1 MKKRVSFRPERILIL
16 QLIAMAMIPISL
28 MLLLS
33 IDGIVNGDLYNYGLS
48 FNDVW
53 AARYQTYKS
62 MAIAFILLFA
72 VATGASIFTMLH
84 YKRRASPISKGIGLL
99 LMVAGILFILASM
112 ICVLRIDTVV
122 HHDLYDFGLQFS
134 NAWAIKYWNFAGFLL
149 ALESESAVMLA
160 LASIWIALSTK
171 EQIEISPMRLAGP
184 TMLLAGAL
192 LLALSILYS
201 SVTPAFIGLGLIFW
215 GSILLYIRSPNIKQ
229 TELIEAALTPS
240 LSALYQLIRELG
252 FSGQAIYLPP
262 RYFGDL
268 ETTKILISRQKG
280 DRLPTPSQVQDQE
293 HQPLNAESPALLLK
307 PPGAELVRL
316 FEKTLNTNFTK
327 TDLIYVQR
335 ILPRLLIEDLEIA
348 EKVKIETA
356 ISTIRVAIE
365 NTVFTNLHAKTPDID
380 DNSHLGSVLTSA
392 IACALAKATGK
403 PIAITNEQTIPS
415 GRATNVEY
423 TIIEENEKEQPQ

>member
-1 MKKRVSFRPERILIL
+1 
-16 QLIAMAMIPISL
+16 
-28 MLLLS
+28 
-33 IDGIVNGDLYNYGLS
+33 
-48 FNDVW
+48 
-53 AARYQTYKS
+53 
-62 MAIAFILLFA
+62 
-72 VATGASIFTMLH
+72 
-84 YKRRASPISKGIGLL
+84 
-99 LMVAGILFILASM
+99 
-112 ICVLRIDTVV
+112 
-122 HHDLYDFGLQFS
+122 
-134 NAWAIKYWNFAGFLL
+134 
-149 ALESESAVMLA
+149 
-160 LASIWIALSTK
+160 
-171 EQIEISPMRLAGP
+171 
-184 TMLLAGAL
+184 
-192 LLALSILYS
+192 LSILYS

-240 LSALYQLIRELG
+240 LSAFYQLIRELG

-316 FEKTLNTNFTK
+316 FEKTLNTSFTK

-365 NTVFTNLHAKTPDID
+365 NTVFTSLHAKTPDLD
-380 DNSHLGSVLTSA
+380 DDSHLGSVLTSA